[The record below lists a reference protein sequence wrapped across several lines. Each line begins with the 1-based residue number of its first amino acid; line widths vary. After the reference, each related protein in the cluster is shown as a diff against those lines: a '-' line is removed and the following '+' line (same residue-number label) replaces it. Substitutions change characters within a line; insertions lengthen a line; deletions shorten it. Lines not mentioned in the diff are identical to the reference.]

1 VNRVLVGLFLVHY
14 IQRSFVF
21 PFLIRGGKPTPA
33 VLVLMAFVFCLGNG
47 YMQVPTQLTSPSTLG
62 HHAHALT
69 AWSM

>member
-1 VNRVLVGLFLVHY
+1 MNCVLVGLFLVHY

-47 YMQVPTQLTSPSTLG
+47 YMQVPGCSRQCPHRQRTLT
-62 HHAHALT
+62 H
-69 AWSM
+69 

>member
-1 VNRVLVGLFLVHY
+1 MTGSEASLGGPVNRLLVGLFMAHY

-47 YMQVPTQLTSPSTLG
+47 YMQVTNPS
-62 HHAHALT
+62 
-69 AWSM
+69 